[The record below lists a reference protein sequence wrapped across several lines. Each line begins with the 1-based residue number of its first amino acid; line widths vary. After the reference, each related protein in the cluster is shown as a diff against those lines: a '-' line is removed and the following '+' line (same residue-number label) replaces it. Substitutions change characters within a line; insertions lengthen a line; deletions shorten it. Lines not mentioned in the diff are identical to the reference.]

1 MILKNFLQNVWKSN
15 FLINT
20 VLEVNQDFNIIFI
33 QEPSWTTLRSIL
45 STTNPKDIPLL
56 VVPNHPNWLIFAREP
71 FSSNDFPRV
80 ITYINVRL
88 SSFCFSFRKDII
100 NHRDILLASF
110 FNNNTIFWIIN
121 MYSDSSHTTL
131 KYLKNTEVN
140 LLNLIIIA
148 GNFNIRNSIWDL
160 VFPHHSI
167 FSDDLMIVSYASSTY
182 PENYIP
188 AVMPPPNHTS
198 PPSTAATFLATRLMA
213 VLQPSGYS
221 VFHGG
226 DTPIQLSLP

>member
-1 MILKNFLQNVWKSN
+1 MLKNLKIFLQNVQKSN

-33 QEPSWTTLRSIL
+33 QEPSWTTLRSIP

-88 SSFCFSFRKDII
+88 SSLCFSFGKNII
-100 NHRDILLASF
+100 NHRNILLASF

-167 FSDDLMIVSYASSTY
+167 FSDDLMIVADFFNLELLSSTHNVPTRY
-182 PENYIP
+182 SDSDNSSNSTINLMFLQIGSRKLNNYSIHP
-188 AVMPPPNHTS
+188 D
-198 PPSTAATFLATRLMA
+198 L
-213 VLQPSGYS
+213 
-221 VFHGG
+221 
-226 DTPIQLSLP
+226 